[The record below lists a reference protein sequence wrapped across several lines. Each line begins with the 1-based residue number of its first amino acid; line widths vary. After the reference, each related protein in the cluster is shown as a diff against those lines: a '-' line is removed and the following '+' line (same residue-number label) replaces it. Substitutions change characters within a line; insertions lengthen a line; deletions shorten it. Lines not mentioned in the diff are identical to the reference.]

1 MENKALYLI
10 LTSMALL
17 VGFGYFFRDKIKK
30 SEIDKICNKVKHE
43 LDTLDDLTKNP
54 KKMLDDPIEYD
65 SDLEIIVDTPQNI
78 NPKNE

>member
-65 SDLEIIVDTPQNI
+65 SDLEIIVEQPNEI